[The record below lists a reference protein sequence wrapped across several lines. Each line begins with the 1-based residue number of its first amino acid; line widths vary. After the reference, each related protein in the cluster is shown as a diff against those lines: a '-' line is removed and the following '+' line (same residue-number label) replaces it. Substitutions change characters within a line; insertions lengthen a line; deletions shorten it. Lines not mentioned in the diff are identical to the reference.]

1 MESTDTRTVES
12 RQELLV
18 GPLPRR
24 SVHLIGLGMHGSW
37 VAQLLARLNI
47 GQLTVWDHDT
57 VGEENLETQ
66 AYRLEDVGKTKVD
79 ATYENLKL
87 TNWTGRYVPK
97 VEPFSVHCERSDIL
111 ISCADDMT
119 TRKQVATAA
128 REHRALMFMESR
140 SAEHVAFIYAFK
152 PTKANLDTYIKTAF
166 PSDIKVA
173 ACGATG
179 TAAVGMAVAS
189 TIGGLLMVTEG
200 GRYIDGMPAVHE
212 VTAGMSHIMTNLGE

>member
-1 MESTDTRTVES
+1 M
-12 RQELLV
+12 

-47 GQLTVWDHDT
+47 GQLTVWDHDV

-66 AYRLEDVGKTKVD
+66 AYRLEDVGKAKVD
-79 ATYENLKL
+79 AMYENLKL

-97 VEPFSVHCERSDIL
+97 VEPFSIQCERSDIL

-119 TRKQVATAA
+119 TRKQVARAA
-128 REHRALMFMESR
+128 ADQGALMFMESR
-140 SAEHVAFIYAFK
+140 SAEFVAFVYAFK
-152 PTKANLDTYIKTAF
+152 PTRDNLKTYLETAF
-166 PSDIKVA
+166 PKDIKVT

-200 GRYIDGMPAVHE
+200 GQHIEGMPAVHE